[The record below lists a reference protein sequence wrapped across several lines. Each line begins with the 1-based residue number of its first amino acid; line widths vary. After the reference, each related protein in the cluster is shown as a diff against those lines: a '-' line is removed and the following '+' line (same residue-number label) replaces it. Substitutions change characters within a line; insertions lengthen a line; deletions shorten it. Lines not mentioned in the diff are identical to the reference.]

1 MAITFLEERKIQKRF
16 ILILGIILLII
27 VLVIWQGFFV
37 KEKPIREAGE
47 VLKPAKKIEINF
59 EILESPV
66 LKGLQPFEEIK
77 TYEEEISEGAVT
89 EKIGRENPFL
99 LY

>member
-1 MAITFLEERKIQKRF
+1 MAITFLEERKIQKRL

-27 VLVIWQGFFV
+27 VLVIWRGFFV
-37 KEKPIREAGE
+37 KEKPIWEAGE

-59 EILESPV
+59 EILESPI
-66 LKGLQPFEEIK
+66 LKGLEPFEEI
-77 TYEEEISEGAVT
+77 EPIEAGIE
-89 EKIGRENPFL
+89 IGRENPFL